1 MSGST
6 VTRRRAATAATL
18 VALVA
23 LLTLLLPPPL
33 PAHAETTLR
42 TPWPVVEVEPGSEV
56 TIELEVTAAD
66 QRVDLAVVEAPD
78 DWDTLLRAG
87 GFVVRAVTGGD
98 EEEPAEV
105 DLEVTVPVD
114 APEGTSRLTLEATA
128 ADGTSDR
135 LDVDLVVAEEV
146 AGAVTLDTE
155 FPELS
160 GAVDDDFGWSLE
172 LGNALP
178 GETTFALQ
186 AVGPSGWLTSAR
198 PSGEPQA
205 TTVTV
210 PGGETETIDVDAEPP
225 ANVEAGTYELQVV
238 ATGGGQRVEVELAA
252 VVEGTV
258 SLELSTPD
266 ERLNAEGP
274 TGQAT
279 RVPLLLTN
287 AGAAPLEEVQLS
299 AEPPADW
306 DVAFEPETVTGLAP
320 GDTVEVTAEVTPSD
334 DAIAGD
340 YTLDVEAEADGR
352 TDELTI
358 RFSVRTP
365 LGWGAVGLG
374 TILVALASLGA
385 VFRIF
390 GRR

>member
-1 MSGST
+1 
-6 VTRRRAATAATL
+6 
-18 VALVA
+18 
-23 LLTLLLPPPL
+23 
-33 PAHAETTLR
+33 
-42 TPWPVVEVEPGSEV
+42 
-56 TIELEVTAAD
+56 
-66 QRVDLAVVEAPD
+66 
-78 DWDTLLRAG
+78 
-87 GFVVRAVTGGD
+87 
-98 EEEPAEV
+98 
-105 DLEVTVPVD
+105 
-114 APEGTSRLTLEATA
+114 
-128 ADGTSDR
+128 
-135 LDVDLVVAEEV
+135 
-146 AGAVTLDTE
+146 
-155 FPELS
+155 
-160 GAVDDDFGWSLE
+160 
-172 LGNALP
+172 
-178 GETTFALQ
+178 
-186 AVGPSGWLTSAR
+186 
-198 PSGEPQA
+198 
-205 TTVTV
+205 
-210 PGGETETIDVDAEPP
+210 
-225 ANVEAGTYELQVV
+225 V

-352 TDELTI
+352 TDELAI